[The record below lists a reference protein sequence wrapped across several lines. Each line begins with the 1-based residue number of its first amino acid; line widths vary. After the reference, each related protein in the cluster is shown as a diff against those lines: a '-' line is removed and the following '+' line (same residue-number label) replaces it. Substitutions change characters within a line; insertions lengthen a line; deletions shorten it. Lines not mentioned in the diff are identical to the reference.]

1 MNLKEIPVLLHSL
14 QYLTIAKIWKQMSNN
29 RWVDKEYIYT
39 IYDIQLYN
47 GNLAI
52 CENMDGL
59 GGCFPKWNRPDTE
72 RQILHDFTYLKWSNS

>member
-1 MNLKEIPVLLHSL
+1 M
-14 QYLTIAKIWKQMSNN
+14 
-29 RWVDKEYIYT
+29 DKEYIHTHTHTHT

-59 GGCFPKWNRPDTE
+59 GGCFPK
-72 RQILHDFTYLKWSNS
+72 